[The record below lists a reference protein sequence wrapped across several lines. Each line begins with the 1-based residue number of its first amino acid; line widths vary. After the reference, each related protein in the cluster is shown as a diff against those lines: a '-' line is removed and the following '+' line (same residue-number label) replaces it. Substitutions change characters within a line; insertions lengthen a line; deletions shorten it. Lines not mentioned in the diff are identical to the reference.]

1 MKEKIEDILTK
12 GYDAEAEEISR
23 EVVAREAAD
32 LEFAALKADDSMK
45 QEFLRKLR
53 ARENASVEMSE
64 ELVPEILSDFGE
76 DEKILAQMSKEGQE
90 AYRLGRE
97 IMEKR
102 AAQEN
107 EGEPD
112 MENTGDNTGNPGGA
126 STDSSSGKV
135 VRFRRK
141 RVYLLVAL
149 VAILVMAFGMTS
161 IGGKNYVMDMVNE
174 ILAGKEQT
182 TLDSKEE
189 DRKYSERENDEVYAQ
204 IDDEL
209 GIDVVAFQY
218 LPESYKLEEVEIDK
232 EADRA
237 YISYGSGA
245 NKWIRYYIFPNQ
257 TDQSISVYRDDE
269 LLNEEELIIL
279 DTIIDIR
286 KYKTPDKITYY
297 EAHFIYNNVNYQLS
311 TNIKHEEFEKILKNL
326 FFY

>member
-32 LEFAALKADDSMK
+32 PEFAALKADDSMK

-64 ELVPEILSDFGE
+64 ELVPEIPSDFGE

-102 AAQEN
+102 AAQESAK
-107 EGEPD
+107 EPD
-112 MENTGDNTGNPGGA
+112 MERTGDDTGNTGGA

-174 ILAGKEQT
+174 ILAGKEQM

-204 IDDEL
+204 IDEKL
-209 GIDVVAFQY
+209 GIDTVALGY
-218 LPESYKLEEVEIDK
+218 LPQHYELETADIDAESDM
-232 EADRA
+232 A
-237 YISYGSGA
+237 YISYSDGKDG
-245 NKWIRYYIFPNQ
+245 WIQYYIFSNQ
-257 TDQSISVYRDDE
+257 NDQSFSIYHDE
-269 LLNEEELIIL
+269 NMLKEEEIIISEIPIKIL
-279 DTIIDIR
+279 EYQDPDTGR
-286 KYKTPDKITYY
+286 YF
-297 EAHFIYNNVNYQLS
+297 EAQYVYNNVNYSLWA
-311 TNIKHEEFEKILKNL
+311 NMKYVEFEKILNNL